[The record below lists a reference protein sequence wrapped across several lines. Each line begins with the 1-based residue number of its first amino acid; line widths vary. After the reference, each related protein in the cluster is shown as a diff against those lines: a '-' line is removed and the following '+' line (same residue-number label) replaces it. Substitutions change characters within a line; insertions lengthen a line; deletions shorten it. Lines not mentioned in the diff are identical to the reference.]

1 MSDIC
6 NHWIIGGDIFYKE
19 EKMTE
24 NNGAGL
30 YTQPIVE
37 TLRRVGLL
45 SGRELKTRCDS
56 DFQISQSDSSF
67 YRCLKEL
74 KYLGFV
80 QNTGDKYELTS
91 FGSDLATRSDD
102 AFFNYYLFGY
112 ILCPECR
119 RNGNGNLVK
128 CEIKNIPE
136 FRRGVSVFVRCLI
149 CGYTNAPFFHN
160 ISNEE
165 FMEIYNVI

>member
-1 MSDIC
+1 
-6 NHWIIGGDIFYKE
+6 
-19 EKMTE
+19 MTE

-30 YTQPIVE
+30 YTRPIVE

-45 SGRELKTRCDS
+45 SERELKTRCDS

-80 QNTGDKYELTS
+80 QNTGDKYKLTS

-112 ILCPECR
+112 IRCPECR
-119 RNGNGNLVK
+119 RNGNLVK
-128 CEIKNIPE
+128 CEIENITE
-136 FRRGVSVFVRCLI
+136 FRRSVSVFVRCPI
-149 CGYTNAPFFHN
+149 CGYTNAPLFRN

-165 FMEIYNVI
+165 FMEIYNAI

>member
-1 MSDIC
+1 
-6 NHWIIGGDIFYKE
+6 
-19 EKMTE
+19 MTE

-67 YRCLKEL
+67 YRCLKGL

-80 QNTGDKYELTS
+80 QNTGDKYELTF
-91 FGSDLATRSDD
+91 FGNDLATRSGD

-112 ILCPECR
+112 MRCPECR
-119 RNGNGNLVK
+119 RNGNLVK
-128 CEIKNIPE
+128 CEIENISK
-136 FRRGVSVFVRCLI
+136 FSRSVSVFVRCPFVGIQTPHFFVIYLMKNLWRYTMRFDFTLDVKNDRRRSI
-149 CGYTNAPFFHN
+149 RSTNRSGY
-160 ISNEE
+160 
-165 FMEIYNVI
+165 